1 MRLIALQ
8 TLTWGTVAGS
18 IACALWLAAING
30 DAPRNALSPLAGLDL
45 PTEFGL
51 TIDPAAPGARVDRR
65 PAEPRDPNRT
75 LSRR

>member
-30 DAPRNALSPLAGLDL
+30 DAPRNTLSPLAGLDL
-45 PTEFGL
+45 PADFGL
-51 TIDPAAPGARVDRR
+51 GLDPASPVARGSRL
-65 PAEPRDPNRT
+65 PADPRDPNHAA
-75 LSRR
+75 RRH